1 VEEALARHL
10 GPVCKLCRR
19 EGEKLFLKGAR
30 CLSPKC
36 AVERRTYP
44 PGQHGKDG
52 QFKKGRT
59 SDYNSQLREKQKARR
74 IYGILERQFR
84 RYFVEASRRS
94 GPTGTNLLMLLET
107 RMDNVVYRLALADS
121 RAQARQLVQHA
132 HFDVNGIPTNIASYG
147 MRAGDVITVHPASRN
162 LQYFRELRSYM
173 ENRPSLP
180 DWLSIDL
187 TGDGNIQAKVIRMPE
202 RGEIM
207 LPLNEQLIVEY
218 YSR

>member
-1 VEEALARHL
+1 MARYI

-44 PGQHGKDG
+44 PGQHGKDA

-59 SDYNSQLREKQKARR
+59 SDYLAQLREKQKARR
-74 IYGILERQFR
+74 IYGVLERQFR
-84 RYFVEASRRS
+84 RYFAEASRRS
-94 GPTGTNLLMLLET
+94 GPTGTNLLALLET
-107 RMDNVVYRLALADS
+107 RFDNVIYRLSLADS
-121 RAQARQLVQHA
+121 RSQARQLVQHT
-132 HFDVNGIPTNIASYG
+132 HFDINGIPTNISSYG
-147 MRAGDVITVHPASRN
+147 LRAGDTITVHGSSRN
-162 LQYFRELRSYM
+162 LRYFRELRAYM
-173 ENRPSLP
+173 ENRPGIP
-180 DWLSIDL
+180 DWLSLDL
-187 TGDGNIQAKVIRMPE
+187 TGDGNIVAKVIRIPDRRDIE
-202 RGEIM
+202 